1 MKVLGLVSSP
11 RKGGNG
17 QTLVENVL
25 AGVAE
30 NGAETELIRLTDV
43 ELKPCLD
50 CGFCKKEGNT
60 TCVQKDAMADIYA
73 KLAEADAVIFGM
85 PIYFGRPNAPFL
97 GFIDRMYAMANPDFS
112 AYDLLQA
119 LSEASDEGRLSPD
132 PVFEQFV
139 STYGER
145 SASVTPAFDADAL
158 NRELD
163 ALMEPLKDALNEARF
178 EAASAASLH
187 EFAKEVFDIWQTSGI
202 FARRRALRELRGRAG
217 FRLESHRIGNYVA
230 KTFDLMN
237 EAQARFARA
246 QQALF
251 AADVRYKIIP
261 DIYSRIN
268 DVLSDINN

>member
-1 MKVLGLVSSP
+1 MEAAASSE
-11 RKGGNG
+11 RM
-17 QTLVENVL
+17 TLEMQV
-25 AGVAE
+25 
-30 NGAETELIRLTDV
+30 R
-43 ELKPCLD
+43 
-50 CGFCKKEGNT
+50 
-60 TCVQKDAMADIYA
+60 
-73 KLAEADAVIFGM
+73 
-85 PIYFGRPNAPFL
+85 
-97 GFIDRMYAMANPDFS
+97 

-132 PVFEQFV
+132 PVFEQFRG
-139 STYGER
+139 TYADC
-145 SASVTPAFDADAL
+145 SASVGKAFDADAL
-158 NRELD
+158 SRELD
-163 ALMEPLKDALNEARF
+163 ALMEPLRNTLNEARF

-251 AADVRYKIIP
+251 AADVRYKITP